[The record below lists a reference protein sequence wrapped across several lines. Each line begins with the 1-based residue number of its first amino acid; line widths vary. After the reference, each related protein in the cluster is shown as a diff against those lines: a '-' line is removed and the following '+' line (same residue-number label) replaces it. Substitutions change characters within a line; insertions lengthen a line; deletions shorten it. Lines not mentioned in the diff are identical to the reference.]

1 MHTTRTHF
9 ENGYGMSLALIDGCL
24 EIAILYDGYLI
35 YDSPIRYVS
44 EFAAKLTEGLGDV
57 VRGATLSDIVQI
69 AEILKASPP
78 REA

>member
-9 ENGYGMSLALIDGCL
+9 QNGYGMSMALIEGCL

-35 YDSPIRYVS
+35 YDSPIADVG
-44 EFAAKLTEGLGDV
+44 EFAARLTEGVGDV

-78 REA
+78 RET